1 MQELNNNN
9 NDPKPSPFSSFM
21 RNPLGQR
28 HRAQAHWKAMGTGA
42 RGVALVSAGSLTLVV
57 MATLVKFLGAHLPA
71 MEILFFRSL
80 IGFFF
85 VLPFFM
91 RNPLEPLRTKRP
103 GMHFVRGAAGA
114 VGNACFFWTLT
125 HMLLADAMALQFSR
139 PLFMIPLALI
149 FLGEIAGL
157 RRTMVAVVGFV
168 GIMLYARPF
177 TAGFEPG
184 AFVGAA
190 GAFAGGCVVICI
202 KRLAT
207 TEPTRVIM
215 FYYAFW
221 NAVFALIPAVWFWV
235 TPTLPELALLAV
247 VGFLGISGQAMITQG
262 LTMGDATVLVPL
274 DYSRIV
280 YSAVLGFLLFGEL
293 PGLWSFAGMALIVA
307 SSLYLVLTEKKRM
320 AALAA
325 AETTAL

>member
-1 MQELNNNN
+1 MQEDKKDHGLGTSTA
-9 NDPKPSPFSSFM
+9 PSFL
-21 RNPLGQR
+21 RNPLHR
-28 HRAQAHWKAMGTGA
+28 PRRAQAHWRAMDGGA

-57 MATLVKFLGAHLPA
+57 MATLVKYLGTDLPS

-85 VLPFFM
+85 VLPFFV

-103 GMHFVRGAAGA
+103 GMHLVRGATGA

-139 PLFMIPLALI
+139 PLFMIPLALV
-149 FLGEIAGL
+149 FLGEIAGW
-157 RRTMVAVVGFV
+157 RRSIVALVGFL

-177 TAGFEPG
+177 TAGFESG
-184 AFVGAA
+184 AFIGAA
-190 GAFAGGCVVICI
+190 GALAGGLVVICI

-207 TEPTRVIM
+207 SEPTRVIM

-221 NAVFALIPAVWFWV
+221 NAVFALIPTVLLWV
-235 TPTLPELALLAV
+235 TPTWSQLALLAI
-247 VGFLGISGQAMITQG
+247 VGFLGISGQTLITHG
-262 LTMGDATVLVPL
+262 LTLGDATVLVPL

-280 YSAVLGFLLFGEL
+280 YSAALGFLLFGEL
-293 PGLWSFAGMALIVA
+293 PGPWSFAGMALIVA
-307 SSLYLVLTEKKRM
+307 SSLYLVLTEKKRIPGPPVG
-320 AALAA
+320 
-325 AETTAL
+325 

>member
-1 MQELNNNN
+1 MQDDKEDRVLLGT
-9 NDPKPSPFSSFM
+9 STAAAFL
-21 RNPLGQR
+21 RNPLHQPR
-28 HRAQAHWKAMGTGA
+28 RAQAHWLAMDSRA
-42 RGVALVSAGSLTLVV
+42 RGIALVSAGSLTLVV
-57 MATLVKFLGAHLPA
+57 MATLVKYLGSNLPS

-85 VLPFFM
+85 VLPFFI
-91 RNPLEPLRTKRP
+91 RNPMEPLRTKRP
-103 GMHFVRGAAGA
+103 GMHLVRGATGA
-114 VGNACFFWTLT
+114 VGNACFFWTIT

-149 FLGEIAGL
+149 FLGEIAGW
-157 RRTMVAVVGFV
+157 RRTTVALVGFL

-190 GAFAGGCVVICI
+190 GALAGGLVVICI

-207 TEPTRVIM
+207 SEPTRVIM

-221 NAVFALIPAVWFWV
+221 NAVFALIPALLLWV
-235 TPTLPELALLAV
+235 TPTWSELALLTI
-247 VGFLGISGQAMITQG
+247 VGFLGISGQGLITHG
-262 LTMGDATVLVPL
+262 LALGEATVLVPL

-280 YSAVLGFLLFGEL
+280 YSALLGFLLFGEL
-293 PGLWSFAGMALIVA
+293 PGLWSFAGMTLIVA
-307 SSLYLVLTEKKRM
+307 SSLYLVLTEKKRLAP
-320 AALAA
+320 AALS
-325 AETTAL
+325 